1 MVYKEIEI
9 DSTWQQPLGEI
20 RVIQEE
26 ADGRELR
33 IYLYDNGSPLDLTGK
48 TVSVYIQKPD
58 NTMIYN
64 SCEVEGNQA
73 TVTLTLQMMAVSGLT
88 KLCELQIIDT
98 DNHTLKVTLPPLRI
112 IKSNYDGAIE
122 STDEFSRLAEA
133 LNEANNA
140 TGIASEAADKA
151 NEAAQSANTA
161 AQAANTAAQSANTAA
176 DAATSAAESANS
188 QAQAAQT
195 QAAYAKTQGDYAKTQ
210 GENAEEI
217 YNQLKDIDVASLQ
230 ADLDALEASKGQPNG
245 LATLNS
251 SGKLAQMPTAADVGA
266 VSQTVY
272 ELTPQNG
279 WTAAS
284 AASACHLIVT
294 GKLAALTARLRAPST
309 TINSNNSL
317 IFNLPS
323 GVIPTK
329 YIDVVLSCGGDI
341 SKAGGVQIGTDGR
354 VVVFAGELGT
364 VNDPYSIDAVF
375 LIN

>member
-88 KLCELQIIDT
+88 KLCELQIVDT

-140 TGIASEAADKA
+140 TGIASEAADKPMRQLSQRTRRLRRQILRHSLLIPQPTPQLQQR
-151 NEAAQSANTA
+151 NPQIHRHRRPRRRRPMRKLK
-161 AQAANTAAQSANTAA
+161 
-176 DAATSAAESANS
+176 AT
-188 QAQAAQT
+188 T
-195 QAAYAKTQGDYAKTQ
+195 LKPRGKTQK
-210 GENAEEI
+210 
-217 YNQLKDIDVASLQ
+217 K
-230 ADLDALEASKGQPNG
+230 
-245 LATLNS
+245 
-251 SGKLAQMPTAADVGA
+251 
-266 VSQTVY
+266 
-272 ELTPQNG
+272 
-279 WTAAS
+279 
-284 AASACHLIVT
+284 
-294 GKLAALTARLRAPST
+294 
-309 TINSNNSL
+309 
-317 IFNLPS
+317 
-323 GVIPTK
+323 
-329 YIDVVLSCGGDI
+329 
-341 SKAGGVQIGTDGR
+341 
-354 VVVFAGELGT
+354 
-364 VNDPYSIDAVF
+364 SITS
-375 LIN
+375 